1 MNDINYKNILKYFFL
16 CFLGGNIGDMFM
28 IQSKGGALLLARKL
42 KWEVNPFYN
51 LTISVTDGVYTVF
64 TFVSDISIFIMPH
77 SFNFHGF
84 NICQF

>member
-1 MNDINYKNILKYFFL
+1 MLS
-16 CFLGGNIGDMFM
+16 GGNVGDMFM

-64 TFVSDISIFIMPH
+64 TFVSNFLILCNNFLQSIHLSLKIKYT
-77 SFNFHGF
+77 S
-84 NICQF
+84 